1 MQKSQDCCVGP
12 DTKLLSVADARQ
24 RIHSLIDPVKDEEQ
38 VKLKDALGRVLAQD
52 ITSPFDIPPFRNSAM
67 DGYAV
72 QSADLSKDRD
82 TRLKIIGTSY
92 AGTPLNGDVGSGE
105 CARIMTGAVLPDG
118 ADTVIMQEHVERT
131 DTIIRVGPGHCKGRN
146 VRHPGEDLAAGAMVL
161 MPGRRLMPGD
171 LGVVASLGIGKIAVK
186 RRLKVAI
193 FSNGDELQAIGKPL
207 DRGQIYDSN
216 RYALQGMLTRLGVDL
231 LDLGV
236 IRDQRK
242 AIEEALHKAAEDAD
256 IVITTGGVSVGEAD
270 FIKDALENLGN
281 VNFWKI
287 AVKPGKPLAFGT
299 LSNAVF
305 FGLPGNPVSVMATFY
320 QFVQPALRVMA
331 GETGI
336 GSLEIRA
343 VCTTDLKKQPGRT
356 EFQRGLLASAADGSL
371 TVSTTGG
378 QGSHILSSMVHGNC
392 FIILDAE
399 CSGVTAGE
407 LVTVQPFEGLV

>member
-1 MQKSQDCCVGP
+1 MGHDA
-12 DTKLLSVADARQ
+12 KLLSVDDARQ
-24 RIHSLIDPVKDEEQ
+24 RIHSLIDPVKEEEQ

-72 QSADLSKDRD
+72 QSADLSKDGD

-92 AGTPLNGDVGSGE
+92 AGTPLNGDVGPGE

-131 DTIIRVGPGHCKGRN
+131 DTMIRVGPGHCKGRN
-146 VRHPGEDLAAGAMVL
+146 VRHPGEDLTAGTMVL

-171 LGVVASLGIGKIAVK
+171 LGVIASLGIGKIAVK

-207 DRGQIYDSN
+207 NRGQIYDSN

-242 AIEEALHKAAEDAD
+242 AIEQALHKAAEDAD

-299 LSNAVF
+299 LTNAVF

-356 EFQRGLLASAADGSL
+356 EFQRGLLASAADGNL

-399 CSGVTAGE
+399 CSGVAAGE